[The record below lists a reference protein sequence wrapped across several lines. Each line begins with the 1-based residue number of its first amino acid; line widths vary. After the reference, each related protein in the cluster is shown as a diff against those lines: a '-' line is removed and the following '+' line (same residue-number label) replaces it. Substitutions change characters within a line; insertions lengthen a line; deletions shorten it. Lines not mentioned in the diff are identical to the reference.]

1 MLFTSF
7 AQKYPMKDINKT
19 KSKTMIDTKP
29 KIKRNKIYNF
39 RVSDEEL
46 KIIRELARE
55 YNLPGMFR
63 LWIKEIYNELHRDPD
78 DTTYGL

>member
-1 MLFTSF
+1 MV
-7 AQKYPMKDINKT
+7 
-19 KSKTMIDTKP
+19 DTQP

-46 KIIRELARE
+46 QIIRELARE

-63 LWIKEIYNELHRDPD
+63 SWIKEIHDELHRDPD
-78 DTTYGL
+78 DSTYGLGGRS